1 MTLTTTPT
9 LATSTTEHRIG
20 WALTGL
26 VRLLL
31 LVDAATKLVRTKP
44 VLDSF
49 AELGWAEH
57 LAVPVGL
64 ILLVCT
70 VLHLVPRTSVLGT
83 LLFTAYL
90 GGAMATNLRV
100 EKPLLS
106 TVLFSVY
113 LGVALWAG
121 LVLRDGRVRALL
133 LGR

>member
-9 LATSTTEHRIG
+9 VATSTTAHRIG
-20 WALTGL
+20 WVLTGL
-26 VRLLL
+26 VSLLL
-31 LVDAATKLVRTKP
+31 LVDAATKLVRAQP

-70 VLHLVPRTSVLGT
+70 VLHLVPQTSVLGA
-83 LLFTAYL
+83 LLLTAYL